1 MDHKRRGRI
10 RKKESIA
17 SLSFGKAWDRQMQNI
32 EMEKELE
39 TLGEFRNGNND
50 IRQKKKKQKQVKQ
63 KAENTK
69 HEYEGTINI
78 YVKMCSFLEYP
89 SYTQL

>member
-10 RKKESIA
+10 RKTESIA

-50 IRQKKKKQKQVKQ
+50 IRQKKKK
-63 KAENTK
+63 
-69 HEYEGTINI
+69 
-78 YVKMCSFLEYP
+78 
-89 SYTQL
+89 